1 MKKLLFILAAAIT
14 IFLIWLYVFIP
25 GKITIAR
32 SLKIEAN
39 RTALYRKLG
48 DNSTWKE
55 WWPGTIDG
63 SGTFNLNDEH
73 FQPGPTRTLSIAFNI
88 EDKYFSTT
96 ADLTLVPVLMDST
109 ILHIESSIT
118 VPNNPFKRLK
128 TYFGSGKLGD
138 NFSAILQSLNK
149 TYSKIAG
156 LYDFDI
162 QKKHVVDSILIFTSG
177 ETKGYPTVGKVYAMI
192 DELKDYIKKHLA
204 RETGF
209 PMQNIYTADSI
220 NYLIKVAIPA
230 DRRLPDSDKI
240 HYRWMLPGGNI
251 LITEVKGGQKE
262 INKAYQ
268 QIINYISEYGRT
280 SPAIPFESLV
290 TDRRKEPDSTK
301 WITRIYYPVM

>member
-14 IFLIWLYVFIP
+14 IFFIWLYVFIP
-25 GKITIAR
+25 GKITIER

-39 RTALYRKLG
+39 QAALYRKLA

-63 SGTFNLNDEH
+63 SGTFNLNDEK
-73 FQPGPTRTLSIAFNI
+73 FQPGPTRTFSIPLII
-88 EDKYFSTT
+88 EDKHFRTT
-96 ADLTLVPVLMDST
+96 AELTLVPVLADST
-109 ILHIESSIT
+109 ILHIESSATI
-118 VPNNPFKRLK
+118 PYNPFQRIE
-128 TYFGSGKLGD
+128 TYFGSRKLED
-138 NFSAILQSLNK
+138 NFSSILQSLNK

-162 QKKHVVDSILIFTSG
+162 QKKHVVDSILIFTSR
-177 ETKGYPTVGKVYAMI
+177 ETKGYPSVEKVYAMI
-192 DELKDYIKKHLA
+192 DELKDYIKKHSA
-204 RETGF
+204 TETGF

-220 NYLIKVAIPA
+220 NYLIKVAIPV
-230 DRRLPDSDKI
+230 DRRLPDSGNI
-240 HYRWMLPGGNI
+240 HYRRMLPNGNM
-251 LITEVKGGQKE
+251 LITEVKGKQEE

-268 QIINYISEYGRT
+268 QIINYVSDYGRT

-290 TDRRKEPDSTK
+290 SDRRKERDSTK

>member
-1 MKKLLFILAAAIT
+1 MKKLLFILAAAIA
-14 IFLIWLYVFIP
+14 IFLLWLYVFIP
-25 GKITIAR
+25 GKITIES
-32 SLKIEAN
+32 SLKVDAN

-63 SGTFNLNDEH
+63 GGTFILNDEH
-73 FQPGPTRTLSIAFNI
+73 FQPGPTKTLSIPLNI
-88 EDKYFSTT
+88 EDKHFSTT
-96 ADLTLVPVLMDST
+96 ADLTLVPVLTDST
-109 ILHIESSIT
+109 IIHIETSIALT
-118 VPNNPFKRLK
+118 YNPFQRVK
-128 TYFGSGKLGD
+128 TYFRSERLKD

-177 ETKGYPTVGKVYAMI
+177 ETKGYPPVEKVYAMI
-192 DELKDYIKKHLA
+192 DQLKDYIKKQSA
-204 RETGF
+204 IETGF
-209 PMQNIYTADSI
+209 PMQNIYTAD
-220 NYLIKVAIPA
+220 NLNFLIKVAIPV
-230 DRRLPDSDKI
+230 DRRLPDSGSI
-240 HYRWMLPGGNI
+240 HYRWMLPGGNM
-251 LITEVKGGQKE
+251 LITEVKGGQQE

-268 QIINYISEYGRT
+268 QITNYISDYGRT

-290 TDRRKEPDSTK
+290 TDRRKEQDSTM